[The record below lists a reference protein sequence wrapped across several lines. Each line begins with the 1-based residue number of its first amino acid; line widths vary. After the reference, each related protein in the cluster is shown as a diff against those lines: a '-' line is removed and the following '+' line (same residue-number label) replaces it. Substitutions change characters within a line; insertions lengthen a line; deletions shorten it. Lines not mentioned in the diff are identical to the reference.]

1 MKELEHFFNPKSI
14 LIIGA
19 SRKEFTFNSTILKN
33 LLEIFY
39 RGKIYIVNPNATEIL
54 GVKSY
59 TALEELPEI
68 PELAVIVLGKQVVE
82 IVEKLGKFGV
92 KYIAIQSE
100 LKTGVNDKDL
110 IIRLNQIS
118 EQYGIT
124 YMGPSMLGII
134 NFVSNFTYMS
144 PYIIQGKPSATKSFE
159 EIPLPL

>member
-1 MKELEHFFNPKSI
+1 MKDLEHFFNPKSI

-39 RGKIYIVNPNATEIL
+39 RGKIYIVNPNASEIL

-59 TALEELPEI
+59 AALEELPEI

-100 LKTGVNDKDL
+100 LKTGVM
-110 IIRLNQIS
+110 I
-118 EQYGIT
+118 
-124 YMGPSMLGII
+124 
-134 NFVSNFTYMS
+134 
-144 PYIIQGKPSATKSFE
+144 
-159 EIPLPL
+159 